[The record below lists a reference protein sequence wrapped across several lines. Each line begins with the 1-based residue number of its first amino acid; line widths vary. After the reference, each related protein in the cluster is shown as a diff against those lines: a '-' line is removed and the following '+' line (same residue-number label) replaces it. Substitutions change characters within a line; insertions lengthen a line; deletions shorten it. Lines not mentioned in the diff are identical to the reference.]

1 MRFLKTFAEK
11 YHRPLEGIDASAQ
24 AALMAHSWSGNIRE
38 LQNCIEKAVILSDG
52 SMIGRDDIGFETSQA
67 LAGKLH
73 ETMPVGY
80 DEERMV
86 RDAMAQCRGNISA
99 AARMLGVSRPT
110 FYAKL
115 KKYGL

>member
-1 MRFLKTFAEK
+1 MYERLYKEIQDK
-11 YHRPLEGIDASAQ
+11 NL
-24 AALMAHSWSGNIRE
+24 
-38 LQNCIEKAVILSDG
+38 
-52 SMIGRDDIGFETSQA
+52 DIVMC
-67 LAGKLH
+67 
-73 ETMPVGY
+73 MPDGY